1 MIFLAALWCNL
12 LHGVCNLQ
20 VTRCRSEF
28 EKELNILHGYMADIG
43 LPTLK
48 QDITMMLWWCH
59 MSWQG
64 LAKPEISDLSSLNL
78 NSLAPDLFR
87 QERRLFKILLFGG
100 SYRRFHSPFWLEVSI
115 QWQAISSTLQYSSE
129 YLKCNQNLWSRFCF
143 ALLLHKK

>member
-1 MIFLAALWCNL
+1 MIFLTALWGNL
-12 LHGVCNLQ
+12 PLRVCNLQ
-20 VTRCRSEF
+20 VAGCRSEF
-28 EKELNILHGYMADIG
+28 EKELNILHGLHG
-43 LPTLK
+43 WLGHLPWNKTL
-48 QDITMMLWWCH
+48 QWCFGDVICLDRV
-59 MSWQG
+59 SQNQ
-64 LAKPEISDLSSLNL
+64 KYPISVLKID
-78 NSLAPDLFR
+78 SLAPDLFR